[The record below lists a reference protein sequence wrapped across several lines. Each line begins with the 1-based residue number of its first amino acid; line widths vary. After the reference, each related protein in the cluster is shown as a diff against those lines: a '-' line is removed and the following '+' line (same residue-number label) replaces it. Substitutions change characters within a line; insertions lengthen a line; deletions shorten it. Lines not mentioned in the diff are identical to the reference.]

1 MNFDRINTL
10 AGKKEYTLM
19 PIKVGQQLEIH
30 EQMWEWDNS
39 RIWKFKCL
47 VCAVHN
53 PKHHDGSFTVIWET
67 SGVKIEKVYPMSFTK
82 FAKIILLD
90 DYKIRKSKIYFIK
103 NKIGK
108 DARLKSLISKEKRW
122 SDLIPV
128 ASKQ

>member
-1 MNFDRINTL
+1 
-10 AGKKEYTLM
+10 M
-19 PIKVGQQLEIH
+19 PIEVGQQLEIH
-30 EQMWEWDNS
+30 EQMWEGDNS

-53 PKHHDGSFTVIWET
+53 INHHDGSFTVIGESSW
-67 SGVKIEKVYPMSFTK
+67 VKIEKTYPLSFTK

-90 DYKIRKSKIYFIK
+90 EFKVRKSKIYFIK

-122 SDLIPV
+122 SDLTPV
-128 ASKQ
+128 ATTSK